1 MTRKNTHR
9 AHRAPTYSFVRELLA
24 NPTAPTPE
32 VRRTAQLTAMW
43 AALDSIETGH
53 KPNMLDW
60 RMCSD
65 AVNMLETLTLH
76 NSGHWLDC
84 HGNTVQIADQ
94 SGLLLDAI
102 KALVLAGDRYNAHGA
117 VRLDGAGIQAVR
129 AVLEDY
135 AAVMEVLPERA
146 FVKAHR
152 LTEKRVNDLLAGR
165 NKQPHDYVLVTR

>member
-1 MTRKNTHR
+1 MTRKTAR
-9 AHRAPTYSFVRELLA
+9 RQAPTTYSFMRELMA
-24 NPTAPTPE
+24 SPTQPTPDAK
-32 VRRTAQLTAMW
+32 RTDQLTLLW
-43 AALDSIETGH
+43 VALDNVETGH
-53 KPNMLDW
+53 KPTMLDW

-76 NSGHWLDC
+76 NGGHWLDC
-84 HGNTVQIADQ
+84 HGNTVHIADQ

-102 KALVLAGDRYNAHGA
+102 AALVSAGDRFNAHGA

-135 AAVMEVLPERA
+135 AALLEVLPERA

-165 NKQPHDYVLVTR
+165 NKQSHDYVLVTR